1 MKTGFIAINKPQDY
15 TSFDVV
21 AVLRR
26 LFWEKRI
33 GHTGTLDPMATG
45 VLVVLVG
52 YATKA
57 VPFLE
62 DAHKKYVADFKFG
75 VATDTQDITGKVI
88 ETCDK
93 KVSKEELEN
102 ILEFFRGEI
111 SQIPPMYSAVW
122 ADGKR
127 LYELAR
133 QGIEVERKERKVV
146 ISELNLL
153 SFDEE
158 TQCGKIEIRCSKG
171 TYIRTLCADI
181 GEKLG
186 TLAVMTALHRT
197 EASLCTIEDT
207 ITIEEAKELAEKGE
221 LKLQRI
227 DKLFMDYEA
236 IEITSG
242 QTVRFK
248 HGNSLILSRVFDDEN
263 YEDGKVYRVY
273 HKDEFLGLGKVRTD
287 RNELAVLK
295 LFVFDE

>member
-57 VPFLE
+57 VPLLE
-62 DAHKKYVADFKFG
+62 DAHKKYIADFKFG
-75 VATDTQDITGKVI
+75 VATDTQDITGEVI
-88 ETCDK
+88 KTCE
-93 KVSKEELEN
+93 SHITREELEN
-102 ILEFFRGEI
+102 ILDSFRGEI

-122 ADGKR
+122 VDGKR
-127 LYELAR
+127 LYDLAR
-133 QGIEVERKERKVV
+133 QGIEVERKERKVT
-146 ISELNLL
+146 ISELNLI

-158 TQCGKIEIRCSKG
+158 TQSGKIEIRCSKG

-207 ITIEEAKELAEKGE
+207 ITLDEARALAEKGE
-221 LKLQRI
+221 LELQSI
-227 DKLFMDYEA
+227 DKLFMNYEA
-236 IEITSG
+236 VEISGG

-248 HGNSLILSRVFDDEN
+248 HGNSLILSRVFDDET
-263 YEDGKVYRVY
+263 YKDGEVYRVY
-273 HKDEFLGLGKVRTD
+273 HKDEFLGLGKVRID
-287 RNELAVLK
+287 RNELSVFK
-295 LFVFDE
+295 LFVFE